1 MTYLQVFFCGYHLN
15 KPLPNL
21 NSRHPPP
28 SFFLHEQN
36 NRYYF
41 YYFSLTTLILV
52 EFCNQR
58 FCLFFCRSIY
68 QSFHRFSLYWLNR
81 SPIQLKRQTYAKYN
95 LLSILNNQ
103 SLLVSERNKSLNLEH
118 PFLILTMTL
127 SMTPNLT
134 PIGLLG

>member
-1 MTYLQVFFCGYHLN
+1 MVL
-15 KPLPNL
+15 
-21 NSRHPPP
+21 S
-28 SFFLHEQN
+28 
-36 NRYYF
+36 YYF

-103 SLLVSERNKSLNLEH
+103 SLLVSERNKSLNLQH